1 MRRVPGPALS
11 PGPPTASRPAAF
23 STSPQCE
30 HVTCAVGEVAGR
42 GEQPMLA
49 AARLQ
54 PLQIDQPTGEVLRQ
68 RLLDREI
75 LVGRKEM
82 TSDIAAALDRPSRTR
97 LS

>member
-1 MRRVPGPALS
+1 MFHHQQCPGAVGSEDRVG
-11 PGPPTASRPAAF
+11 RD
-23 STSPQCE
+23 E